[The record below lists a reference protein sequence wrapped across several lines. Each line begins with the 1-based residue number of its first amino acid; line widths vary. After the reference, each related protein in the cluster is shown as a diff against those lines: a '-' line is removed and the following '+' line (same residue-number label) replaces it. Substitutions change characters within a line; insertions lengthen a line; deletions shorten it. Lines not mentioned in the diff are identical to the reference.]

1 MKKDKLFLATINGE
15 LVGVMTMAD
24 AIKYAWNMD
33 HASLS
38 LEPEPEQKHA
48 KTKTEDYRHG

>member
-38 LEPEPEQKHA
+38 LEPELKPS
-48 KTKTEDYRHG
+48 KTKTED

>member
-1 MKKDKLFLATINGE
+1 MSEEMKKAKLFLATINGE

-38 LEPEPEQKHA
+38 LEPEPEQKTA
-48 KTKTEDYRHG
+48 KTKTED

>member
-15 LVGVMTMAD
+15 LVGVMTMED

-33 HASLS
+33 HATLS
-38 LEPEPEQKHA
+38 LEPDPEQKSA
-48 KTKTEDYRHG
+48 KTKNEA

>member
-1 MKKDKLFLATINGE
+1 MNKDKLFIATINGE

-33 HASLS
+33 HATLS
-38 LEPEPEQKHA
+38 LEPEPEKAPA
-48 KTKTEDYRHG
+48 KTKTEV

>member
-38 LEPEPEQKHA
+38 LEPETEQKSA
-48 KTKTEDYRHG
+48 KTKTED

>member
-15 LVGVMTMAD
+15 LVGVMTMED

-33 HASLS
+33 HATLS
-38 LEPEPEQKHA
+38 LEPEPEQTPA
-48 KTKTEDYRHG
+48 TKTEA

>member
-1 MKKDKLFLATINGE
+1 MNKDKLFIATINGE

-33 HASLS
+33 HATLS
-38 LEPEPEQKHA
+38 LEPESEKAPA
-48 KTKTEDYRHG
+48 KTKTED

>member
-1 MKKDKLFLATINGE
+1 MKKDKLFIATINGE

-33 HASLS
+33 HATLS
-38 LEPEPEQKHA
+38 LEPEPEQKPS
-48 KTKTEDYRHG
+48 KTKTEA

>member
-1 MKKDKLFLATINGE
+1 MKKDKLFIATINGE

-38 LEPEPEQKHA
+38 LEPEPEPEQKPA
-48 KTKTEDYRHG
+48 KTKTED

>member
-1 MKKDKLFLATINGE
+1 MKKEKLFLATINGE

-48 KTKTEDYRHG
+48 KTKTEERHG

>member
-24 AIKYAWNMD
+24 ALKYAWNMD
-33 HASLS
+33 HATLS
-38 LEPEPEQKHA
+38 LEPEQEQKPS
-48 KTKTEDYRHG
+48 KTKTED

>member
-15 LVGVMTMAD
+15 LVGVLTMTD

-38 LEPEPEQKHA
+38 LEPEPEQKSA
-48 KTKTEDYRHG
+48 KTKTEEHHG

>member
-1 MKKDKLFLATINGE
+1 MTQDKLFLATINGE
-15 LVGVMTMAD
+15 LVGIMTMED

-38 LEPEPEQKHA
+38 LEPEPEQKSA
-48 KTKTEDYRHG
+48 KTKTEEHHG